1 MTIHLLSPRDMVVLT
16 VLAEHYGAPLD
27 VVARM
32 LGVSLPSAYR
42 IVRKWRGAHMVS
54 NLKIRPVPGPTWVFP
69 TKSAVEAL
77 LPFWVRYWTP
87 TPKMAA
93 HVVTVLEARLALVG
107 LDLDRWIS
115 ERELRAQSGPVKPG
129 EPRPHVH
136 DGRWLDSS
144 GDWRAIE
151 IELTV
156 KGPQVAKAAVARAKK
171 AAHGVCAGIT
181 YYCADPEI
189 TDRYG
194 NPTGQRSDEI
204 RNLIRAAAR
213 ETASVEG
220 PSVRVAGLSELL
232 PDRDSAVR
240 PGLTVIAGGAADH
253 GPQAGK
259 AVS

>member
-1 MTIHLLSPRDMVVLT
+1 MTIHFSPRDMVVLT

-54 NLKIRPVPGPTWVFP
+54 GLKIRPVPGPAWVFP

-77 LPFWVRYWTP
+77 LPFWARYWTP

-115 ERELRAQSGPVKPG
+115 ERELRAQSGPVRPG

-136 DGRWLDSS
+136 DGRWLDSA
-144 GDWRAIE
+144 GDWRAVE
-151 IELTV
+151 IELTA
-156 KGPQVAKAAVARAKK
+156 KGPQAAKAAVARAKQ
-171 AAHGVCAGIT
+171 AAHGECAWLI

-189 TDRYG
+189 VDKHGR
-194 NPTGQRSDEI
+194 PTGQRSKEI
-204 RNLIRAAAR
+204 YNLIHAAAK
-213 ETASVEG
+213 ETASVAG
-220 PSVRVAGLSELL
+220 PPVKVAGLSELL
-232 PDRDSAVR
+232 PDRGSAVR

>member
-27 VVARM
+27 LVARM

-77 LPFWVRYWTP
+77 LPFWARYWTP

-115 ERELRAQSGPVKPG
+115 ERELRAQLGPAKPG

-136 DGRWLDSS
+136 DGRWLDSA
-144 GDWRAIE
+144 GDWRAVE

-232 PDRDSAVR
+232 PDRGSAVR
-240 PGLTVIAGGAADH
+240 PGLMVIAGGAADH